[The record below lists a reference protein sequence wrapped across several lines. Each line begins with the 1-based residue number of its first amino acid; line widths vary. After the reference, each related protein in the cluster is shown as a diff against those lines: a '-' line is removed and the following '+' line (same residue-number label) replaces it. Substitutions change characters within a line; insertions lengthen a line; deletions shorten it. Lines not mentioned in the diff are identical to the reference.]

1 MTPDLEL
8 VDLYHDLATGIT
20 SLRENDPRPEDPNIL
35 RFTVPD
41 DIYGDLLFEGMSLDE
56 ALEYAQHL
64 NPAARRYLSQ
74 RHNGGHTL

>member
-8 VDLYHDLATGIT
+8 VGLYHDLTTGIT
-20 SLRENDPRPEDPNIL
+20 SLAENTPRPEDPNIL

-41 DIYGDLLFEGMSLDE
+41 DIYGDLLFESMSLDE

-64 NPAARRYLSQ
+64 NPAAARYLSQ
-74 RHNGGHTL
+74 RHNGTHA